1 MVVLLVHA
9 RVSAQCSLLHNCHSH
24 VQISDLGLARKAGLF
39 VPHEGGKFPIKWTA
53 PEALKYSVRVDTS
66 LQLVLPVFCVL
77 HWEMFCVGRV
87 SWSTPPAELIDLTVY
102 SKPTA

>member
-1 MVVLLVHA
+1 MLP
-9 RVSAQCSLLHNCHSH
+9 SNCHSH

-66 LQLVLPVFCVL
+66 LQLVLPVFVVL
-77 HWEMFCVGRV
+77 NWEMFCVGVV
-87 SWSTPPAELIDLTVY
+87 SIYRPSGERSIRTADGMQMEENGCLTM
-102 SKPTA
+102 PIF